1 MTFKAAM
8 SASLTSPGAACEV
21 AKSFGGGGVST
32 ALTGGDDGATA
43 GAGVEAGLSL
53 LIAGSVFGG
62 GAGAGVRVRDFI
74 CEPACGGARLIRM
87 IALNIAHSPAK
98 VINIIRC
105 LARALIRNLF
115 SPSRIE
121 FKRAPR
127 GYTST
132 IGLEQAARH
141 PLKLRALTRI
151 CGWCS
156 FAR

>member
-1 MTFKAAM
+1 M
-8 SASLTSPGAACEV
+8 SASLTSPGAGCEV
-21 AKSFGGGGVST
+21 AKSLGGVST
-32 ALTGGDDGATA
+32 ATAGGDEGATA
-43 GAGVEAGLSL
+43 GAGVEAGLLL
-53 LIAGSVFGG
+53 LITGSVFGG

-74 CEPACGGARLIRM
+74 CELARGGARLIRM
-87 IALNIAHSPAK
+87 IALTIAHSPAK

-121 FKRAPR
+121 FKRAAR
-127 GYTST
+127 GHASA
-132 IGLEQAARH
+132 IRVEQAARH
-141 PLKLRALTRI
+141 RLKLGALTRI